1 MKYVSL
7 FENFR
12 DYQAPPKKIVYRA
25 SKFNTGNWYAFSK
38 DDAIGYMNYGDKIY
52 KKNIGNLLFLDKNE
66 IEEGGSLYDEIIQ
79 KFPQLFKHN
88 KEQYWTEYTID
99 VSDGEYYQT
108 LKPYLILKGYS
119 GIFTGKKLSIDYEVY
134 VF

>member
-1 MKYVSL
+1 MNELTLYAAQMIKQYPAL
-7 FENFR
+7 ADDIR
-12 DYQAPPKKIVYRA
+12 GLYRLC
-25 SKFNTGNWYAFSK
+25 N
-38 DDAIGYMNYGDKIY
+38 D
-52 KKNIGNLLFLDKNE
+52 E